1 MSPRT
6 DIAVNIIVI
15 IIVCLQMVILIAG
28 LFGVGLFVEW
38 RDAEDLGKHSSCFM
52 IIKLLIS

>member
-15 IIVCLQMVILIAG
+15 VCLQMVILIVG
-28 LFGVGLFVEW
+28 SFRVSLFIEW
-38 RDAEDLGKHSSCFM
+38 RGAEDWGDVMAVLW
-52 IIKLLIS
+52 